1 MYRNKAVFFLLV
13 IRLGVLNC
21 RLCSGRKKRL
31 FHKLYHGV
39 IVICAWHTVWTF
51 SLHFRA
57 FREVLKI
64 RSGSYLPWP
73 ARVMQSMMV
82 REKQI
87 NNFDQTCS
95 WLHNAIDLLLNS
107 PSPLIRSPF
116 LTSIKPLLWPWPAQM
131 TNSPNR
137 ASSGQWSGQ
146 QPLTLPKIKRLKFNC
161 QEILLKDILIISKL
175 LEAYEETL
183 PCDVRW
189 ILSSKR
195 SESTTIKTNALC
207 SITIVTLNNQIH
219 KTALL

>member
-1 MYRNKAVFFLLV
+1 M
-13 IRLGVLNC
+13 G
-21 RLCSGRKKRL
+21 GKKRL

-64 RSGSYLPWP
+64 RSGSYLPWA
-73 ARVMQSMMV
+73 ARVMQSMIV

-131 TNSPNR
+131 TNSPNS
-137 ASSGQWSGQ
+137 ASPGQWSGQ
-146 QPLTLPKIKRLKFNC
+146 KPLTLPKIKRLKFNC
-161 QEILLKDILIISKL
+161 QGILLLAIERYSYYQQIAGSIWRDLTMWRKMSAIIQKIW
-175 LEAYEETL
+175 EYY
-183 PCDVRW
+183 
-189 ILSSKR
+189 
-195 SESTTIKTNALC
+195 
-207 SITIVTLNNQIH
+207 NQNKCLVLH
-219 KTALL
+219 HNSHSQ